1 MPSGIARSEAT
12 TARAVWALTTVEVIC
27 VGVRPIAL
35 RTPYSRMRSRTESRA
50 TPTSVVRVEGG
61 VE

>member
-12 TARAVWALTTVEVIC
+12 SASAAWALTSVEVIC

-35 RTPYSRMRSRTESRA
+35 STP
-50 TPTSVVRVEGG
+50 
-61 VE
+61 